1 MNEKGGKSKMA
12 NMGKIIGAVVAITVS
27 VIVIATI
34 LAPTIS
40 TYTAESAALAEY
52 SAILGAVV
60 ILTILG
66 VLMVAV
72 KLISSKA

>member
-1 MNEKGGKSKMA
+1 MGMEK
-12 NMGKIIGAVVAITVS
+12 IVGAVIAITVS

-40 TYTAESAALAEY
+40 EYTGSDGALAKY
-52 SAILGAVV
+52 AGLLGAVV
-60 ILTILG
+60 VLCIVG

-72 KLISSKA
+72 RLISTKD

>member
-1 MNEKGGKSKMA
+1 MA
-12 NMGKIIGAVVAITVS
+12 NMATIVGAVIAITVS
-27 VIVIATI
+27 IIVIATI

-60 ILTILG
+60 ILTIVG

-72 KLISSKA
+72 KLISSRA